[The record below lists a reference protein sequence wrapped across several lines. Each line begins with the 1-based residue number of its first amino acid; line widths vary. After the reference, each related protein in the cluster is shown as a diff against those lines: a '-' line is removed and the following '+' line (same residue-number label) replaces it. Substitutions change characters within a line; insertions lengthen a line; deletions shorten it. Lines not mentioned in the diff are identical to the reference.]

1 MASAKHLGLLA
12 AGLAAATPA
21 WSQCRLCDTPV
32 TTAPAETRAG
42 DVDLRIDTNLNFDRL
57 VLSGMGQGAATIRP
71 DGANGAEGA
80 VLEIGPRATVGTV
93 VVHGEAN
100 RPLSVDMPHRIELY
114 STSGGRISLV
124 DVVTDLPA
132 SPRLDAAGNLSFRF
146 GGRLIVSGDD
156 EGQYRGDLTINVE
169 YAADPSASAGTL
181 TAR

>member
-1 MASAKHLGLLA
+1 MGAANHLALFA
-12 AGLAAATPA
+12 AGLVAATPA
-21 WSQCRLCDTPV
+21 AAQCRLCDKPAAAAPVETP
-32 TTAPAETRAG
+32 RG

-124 DVVTDLPA
+124 DVSTDLPPA
-132 SPRLDAAGNLSFRF
+132 PRLDAAGNLSFRF
-146 GGRLIVSGDD
+146 GGRLVVSGDD

-169 YAADPSASAGTL
+169 YAVDSAASAGTL

>member
-1 MASAKHLGLLA
+1 MVAAKHLGLLA
-12 AGLAAATPA
+12 VGLAAATSA
-21 WSQCRLCDTPV
+21 AAQCRLCDKPATAAPTETP
-32 TTAPAETRAG
+32 AG
-42 DVDLRIDTNLNFDRL
+42 DVDLRIDTNLSFDRL

-93 VVHGEAN
+93 VVHGDAN
-100 RPLSVDMPHRIELY
+100 RALSVDMPHRIELY

-132 SPRLDAAGNLSFRF
+132 TPRLDGAGNLSFRF

-169 YAADPSASAGTL
+169 YAVDPAASAATL